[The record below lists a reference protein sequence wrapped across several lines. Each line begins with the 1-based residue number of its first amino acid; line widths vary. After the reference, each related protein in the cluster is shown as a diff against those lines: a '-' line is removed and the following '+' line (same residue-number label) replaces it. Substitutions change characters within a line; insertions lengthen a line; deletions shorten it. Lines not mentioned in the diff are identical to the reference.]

1 MEAFKIVAIMGKAGS
16 GKDTL
21 QNELV
26 KQIPNSFPIISCTTR
41 PIRDNEQDGVNYHY
55 LTIEQFTNQ
64 LLNNEMLEAT
74 EFNNWFYG
82 TSFNNLSPT
91 GLNIGVY
98 NPTGVEILRA
108 DPRVD
113 LTVVYLM
120 ANDKVRLLRQLNRE
134 ENPDCHEIVRR
145 FSADEEDFTED
156 RLYDIIQPDF
166 WITNNG
172 DCSIQDIAKMISLTL
187 YHKDKVN

>member
-1 MEAFKIVAIMGKAGS
+1 MADHILFNISAIMGKAGS

-55 LTIEQFTNQ
+55 LTVEQFTDQ
-64 LLNNEMLEAT
+64 LLNNEMLEST

-82 TSFNNLSPT
+82 TSFKNLSTT

-108 DPRVD
+108 DPRIN
-113 LTVVYLM
+113 LTVIYLM

-134 ENPDCHEIVRR
+134 ENPDCHEIIRR

-166 WITNNG
+166 WINNNG
-172 DCSIQDIAKMISLTL
+172 DCSIQDIAKMIALTL
-187 YHKDKVN
+187 C